1 MISVFL
7 AFPVASSVSLQIK
20 TPGNEKNVL
29 IGNPPSKFD
38 LRDYNNEN
46 YVTSVKSQQGG
57 TCWTHGAMAAIE
69 GNLLITG
76 IWEAAGEEGEP
87 NLAEYHLDWWNG
99 FNRHNND
106 DDPGGGGLTV
116 HQGGDYRVTSA
127 YLSRGEGAV
136 RDIDGQSYDTPPL
149 RYDESYHFYYP
160 RVIEWFVAGTELDNI
175 DIIKTKIMT
184 DGVMGTAFCYS
195 GSFISDMGGYYSH
208 YQPPSSTSLP
218 NHAVAI
224 IGWDDDKIT
233 QAPETGAWLCKNS
246 WGDWW
251 GPEDGFFWISYYDK
265 CCGQDPEMGAI
276 SFQDV
281 ELQPFKNIYY
291 HDYHG
296 WRDTMEDVSEAFN
309 AFEMEDDENL
319 IAVSFFT
326 SEDDV
331 DYEVIIYDDFID
343 NELQNP
349 LSNSTGYIEFYGFH
363 TVNLDHPVSLL
374 KNEDFYVYVKLSS
387 GGHPFDRTSDVPV
400 LLGAK
405 SRTIVKSAASPGES
419 YYKEGSE
426 WYDLHDYD
434 FEDSLWDETANFCIK
449 ALSGE
454 YILLEPDLKCEG
466 ELKFNDINAGSIAQ
480 GSLTVENIGNE
491 NSVLNWEITEWPNW
505 GEWIFSPM
513 SGYNLRPEQGKIT
526 IDVNIVAPE
535 DKNQEYLGYVKLVNK
550 EDPTDYEII
559 NVLLTTPKVRERGFY
574 LIENLLGRFPI
585 LKQIIT
591 SQHLF
596 QRIFNI

>member
-1 MISVFL
+1 M
-7 AFPVASSVSLQIK
+7 
-20 TPGNEKNVL
+20 
-29 IGNPPSKFD
+29 
-38 LRDYNNEN
+38 
-46 YVTSVKSQQGG
+46 
-57 TCWTHGAMAAIE
+57 
-69 GNLLITG
+69 TG

-149 RYDESYHFYYP
+149 RYDESYHLYYP
-160 RVIEWFVAGTELDNI
+160 RVIEWFVAGEDLDNI

-195 GSFISDMGGYYSH
+195 GSFMDDMGGYYSH
-208 YQPPSSTSLP
+208 YQPSSSSSLP

-233 QAPETGAWLCKNS
+233 QASEAGAWLCKNS

-281 ELQPFKNIYY
+281 ELFPFENIYY

-296 WRDTMEDVSEAFN
+296 WRDTMTEVSEAFN
-309 AFEMEDDENL
+309 AFEMENDENI

-331 DYEVIIYDDFID
+331 DYEVIVYDDFND

-349 LSNSTGYIEFYGFH
+349 LSNSTGNIEFYGFH
-363 TVNLDHPVSLL
+363 TVNLDHPVSLF

-405 SRTIVKSAASPGES
+405 SRTIVKSAASSGES
-419 YYKEGSE
+419 YYKEDSE
-426 WYDLHDYD
+426 WYDLYDYD

-454 YILLEPDLKCEG
+454 YILLEPDLECEG
-466 ELKFNDINAGSIAQ
+466 ELIFNDINAGSIAH

-513 SGYNLRPEQGKIT
+513 SGYNLRPEQGEIT
-526 IDVNIVAPE
+526 IDVTIVAPE
-535 DKNQEYLGYVKLVNK
+535 EKNQKYLGVVKLVNK
-550 EDPTDYEII
+550 EDPTDYEMI
-559 NVLLTTPKVRERGFY
+559 NVLLTTPKSRDRGFY
-574 LIENLLGRFPI
+574 LIENMLGRFPI

-591 SQHLF
+591 SQQFF